1 MLDLHHRR
9 RGGRGGREV
18 LVSRPAVFLDRDG
31 TLIEEVGYPS
41 RWNQIRI
48 FPKSFEAVR
57 LLNEAGYSTVVV
69 TNQSG
74 VGRGYLTEAE
84 LKVLHTRIAEA
95 FAVHHAKIEAFYYC
109 PHHPRSA
116 DSRYRI
122 DCLCRKPAPGLAL
135 QAAADLDLDLA
146 RSYMIGDKIDDLMFA
161 RAIGAAP
168 ILVLTG
174 YGAESQKKLNDLEI
188 PPAAVAADLRDAV
201 DWILTRG
208 SLPHP

>member
-1 MLDLHHRR
+1 
-9 RGGRGGREV
+9 
-18 LVSRPAVFLDRDG
+18 VSRPAVFLDRDG

-57 LLNEAGYSTVVV
+57 ILNEAGYSTIIV

-95 FAVHHAKIEAFYYC
+95 FAAHHARIEAFYYC
-109 PHHPRSA
+109 PHYLHSA
-116 DSRYRI
+116 DSRYRM
-122 DCLCRKPAPGLAL
+122 DCRCRKPAPGLAL
-135 QAAADLDLDLA
+135 QAAADFDLDLSC
-146 RSYMIGDKIDDLMFA
+146 SYMIGDKIDDLIFG
-161 RAIGAAP
+161 RAIGASP

-174 YGAESQKKLNDLEI
+174 YGHESRKKLDGLEI
-188 PPAAVAADLRDAV
+188 RPAAVAADLRDAV
-201 DWILTRG
+201 DWIMAQGR
-208 SLPHP
+208 SSRP